1 MFHGTPCSVP
11 SSAFVVVLS
20 FVVSI
25 GVVLAPTANAHR
37 FTRTD
42 GNDSPGRLDI
52 RSASVSHAGR
62 TIVHSVRTFERWK
75 AGALN
80 SADSFLVIWIDTN
93 FDNDFE
99 RCAFIYHRGRLRG
112 SMSNCRRTFIRSLR
126 VSKPTATSAAV
137 RIPRGELPGA
147 YRWVAVSF
155 WTGAPARCSS
165 TCFDAAPN
173 RPPPILHDL
182 TPPTV
187 SMSTADLLAWEDGTN
202 TFPFPFS
209 VSDTGAGVGT
219 WTVQRRAIGSTTF
232 VNVVQGSGGGNKSP
246 QVSIAPGRYQFRVV
260 AKDRHGNQDVG
271 PLRRVYVAR
280 DDDELAPEG
289 VFSAPPT
296 PTPDATAWGGSY
308 AVLDASSGAVTF
320 TYDWTPPPT
329 DCLFALIG
337 PGSGTWDIT
346 ITPDSG
352 SPQNLTNADFP
363 DDPRQTI
370 YEDTSCSTT
379 YTVTVNSGA
388 FGLDAVL
395 G

>member
-1 MFHGTPCSVP
+1 M
-11 SSAFVVVLS
+11 
-20 FVVSI
+20 
-25 GVVLAPTANAHR
+25 
-37 FTRTD
+37 
-42 GNDSPGRLDI
+42 
-52 RSASVSHAGR
+52 
-62 TIVHSVRTFERWK
+62 
-75 AGALN
+75 
-80 SADSFLVIWIDTN
+80 DSFLVVWIDTN

-126 VSKPTATSAAV
+126 VSKPTASSAAV

-187 SMSTADLLAWEDGTN
+187 SMSTADLLAWGSGTS

-232 VNVVQGSGGGNKSP
+232 ANVVQGSSGGNKSP
-246 QVSIAPGRYQFRVV
+246 QVSAPPGRYEFRVV

-271 PLRRVYVAR
+271 PLRRVYVPR
-280 DDDELAPEG
+280 DDDELEPEG
-289 VFSAPPT
+289 VFTPPPAAT
-296 PTPDATAWGGSY
+296 TPDVTAWGGAYS
-308 AVLDASSGAVTF
+308 VLDASGGPASFMYT
-320 TYDWTPPPT
+320 WTPGS

-337 PGSGTWDIT
+337 PGSATWDIT
-346 ITPDSG
+346 ITPLDRAPVTRS
-352 SPQNLTNADFP
+352 QDDVTNA
-363 DDPRQTI
+363 PRQTI
-370 YEDTSCSTT
+370 YSDTSCATS